1 MSASD
6 KVKSLDDLAGILAER
21 PAGHKVVHCHGT
33 FDLLHLGHI
42 RHFEEARKHGDLLVV
57 TITPDRF
64 VNKGPHR
71 PVFPEELRAE
81 AVGALACVDYVAI
94 NRWPM
99 AVETIR
105 LLRPDFY
112 AKGSDYR
119 EAEQDHTGG
128 ITLEREAI
136 ESVGGALAF
145 TDDLVF
151 SSSALINRHL
161 SVFPEDVRTYLNDLS
176 QRYGPRE
183 ILEYLDAVAEL
194 KVLVVG
200 DAIIDEYHYCETLGK
215 SGKEPILAALYRRSE
230 SYAGGILAVANHVA
244 PFCAEVKLLT
254 LLGQKNSQEEFIR
267 SKLNP
272 TVDPTFVHME
282 HGPTIVKQRF
292 IETYPFQKLFEL
304 YVMDEE
310 GAATQSDQVCELLN
324 EHAPNY
330 DVVVVGDYG
339 HGAVGPAAID
349 VLCDRAKFL
358 AINTQLNAGNH
369 GFNTVS
375 KYRRADFI
383 SVSEREIRLEAR
395 DTSGRLEDIV
405 QRTSER
411 LSCRRILITRGA
423 KGSLCYDA
431 NEGFVEVPGFAI
443 RTVDRVGAGD
453 AVFAIASLV
462 ASQPTPMEVV
472 GFIGNTAG
480 TEAVSIKGN
489 ERFMER
495 ASLFKHIESLLR

>member
-1 MSASD
+1 MSASA
-6 KVKSLDDLAGILAER
+6 KIKSLDELASLLAER
-21 PAGHKVVHCHGT
+21 PAGTRVVHCHGT

-57 TITPDRF
+57 TVTPDRF

-71 PVFPEELRAE
+71 PVFPDELRAE
-81 AVGALACVDYVAI
+81 AVSALACVDYVAI

-99 AVETIR
+99 AVETIK
-105 LLRPDFY
+105 LLKPDFY

-119 EAEQDHTGG
+119 EAEEDHTGG
-128 ITLEREAI
+128 IALERDAI
-136 ESVGGALAF
+136 ESVGGALVF

-151 SSSALINRHL
+151 SSTEIINRHL
-161 SVFPEDVRTYLNDLS
+161 SVFPEDVRVYLADLA
-176 QRYGPRE
+176 QRYSPADV
-183 ILEYLDAVAEL
+183 LQYLDAVAGL

-200 DAIIDEYHYCETLGK
+200 DTIIDEYHYCETLGK

-230 SYAGGILAVANHVA
+230 RFAGGILAIANHVA
-244 PFCAEVKLLT
+244 PFCSEVKLVT
-254 LLGQKNSQEEFIR
+254 LLGEQDSGEEFIR
-267 SKLNP
+267 SKLKAK
-272 TVDPTFVHME
+272 VDPRFVYMA

-304 YVMDEE
+304 YVMDEQ
-310 GAATQSDQVCELLN
+310 GAATQAEQMCRALDECVSD
-324 EHAPNY
+324 Y
-330 DVVVVGDYG
+330 DVVIVGDYG
-339 HGAVGPAAID
+339 HGTLSPAAIEL
-349 VLCDRAKFL
+349 LCDKAQFL

-369 GFNTVS
+369 GFNTVA

-383 SVSEREIRLEAR
+383 SLSERELRLEAR
-395 DTSGRLEDIV
+395 DTSGRLQDIV
-405 QRTSER
+405 RGIAER
-411 LSCRRILITRGA
+411 LSCRRILVTRGA

-431 NEGFVEVPGFAI
+431 DEGFVEVPGFAI

-453 AVFAIASLV
+453 TVFAIASLV

-480 TEAVSIKGN
+480 TEAVAITGN

-495 ASLFKHIESLLR
+495 ASLYKHIESLLK